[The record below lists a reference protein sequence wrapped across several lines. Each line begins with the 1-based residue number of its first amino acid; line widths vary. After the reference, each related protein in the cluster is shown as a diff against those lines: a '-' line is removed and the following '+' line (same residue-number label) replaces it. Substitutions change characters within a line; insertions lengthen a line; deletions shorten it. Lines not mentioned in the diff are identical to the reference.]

1 VSLSIIE
8 LIVYGLFAYS
18 SMLVLIFSINKEP
31 QTGKT
36 PAIIRSIYLIPGI
49 ICAALLALA
58 GTQDIGTVT
67 IDLQNVIKNLNNTE
81 TWSET
86 TTSTSTIILQNEVW
100 IVVHVMIM
108 LVLLA
113 YVIQQ
118 LTELLIK
125 SKTY

>member
-1 VSLSIIE
+1 MSLSIIE

>member
-1 VSLSIIE
+1 MSLSIIE
-8 LIVYGLFAYS
+8 LVVYGLFAYS
-18 SMLVLIFSINKEP
+18 SMLVLITSINKEP
-31 QTGKT
+31 PSGKT

-118 LTELLIK
+118 LVELLIK
-125 SKTY
+125 YKP